1 MKYFDMK
8 LGYVLSH
15 VSHFLGGSPSRDLI
29 ADMVMHE
36 VYDLHMSNIAAMLI
50 SVEESS
56 FNLYT
61 KLLAGGKIEKA
72 DLERRADILAMGVFI
87 YKEICYMIKYLSND
101 ASISMLRKKD
111 MEALNEVIPPLENLI
126 QACIKSSND
135 ELPIFMI
142 FSDTILDTSEFKWDD
157 VKIDENDTDF
167 PIDPQKYLDV
177 SDEFLEYYDN
187 QISKQYKPDSY
198 NTLVNQNSFLRQCLS
213 QKYSIP
219 NIGSDGD
226 KK

>member
-1 MKYFDMK
+1 MKYFDSK

-61 KLLAGGKIEKA
+61 KLLAGGKIDKA
-72 DLERRADILAMGVFI
+72 DLKHRADILYTGVFV
-87 YKEICYMIKYLSND
+87 YKEICHMIKYLSND
-101 ASISMLRKKD
+101 ASISILRKKD
-111 MEALNEVIPPLENLI
+111 MEALNEVLPPLENLI
-126 QACIKSSND
+126 HACIKSSNA
-135 ELPIFMI
+135 ELPIFTI
-142 FSDTILDTSEFKWDD
+142 FSGLISDASEFKWED
-157 VKIDENDTDF
+157 VKIDENDTNF
-167 PIDPQKYLDV
+167 PIDPKKYLDV
-177 SDEFLEYYDN
+177 SDEFLDFYDD
-187 QISKQYKPDSY
+187 QISKHYKPDSY
-198 NTLVNQNSFLRQCLS
+198 MTLVNQNCFLRQCLS

-219 NIGSDGD
+219 NIGTDGD

>member
-15 VSHFLGGSPSRDLI
+15 VNHFLGGAPSRDLI
-29 ADMVMHE
+29 VDMVMHE

-72 DLERRADILAMGVFI
+72 DLERRVDILDMGVFV
-87 YKEICYMIKYLSND
+87 YKEICHMIKYLSND
-101 ASISMLRKKD
+101 DSISILRKKD
-111 MEALNEVIPPLENLI
+111 MEALDEVLPPLENLI
-126 QACIKSSND
+126 HACIKSSNA
-135 ELPIFMI
+135 ELPIFTI
-142 FSDTILDTSEFKWDD
+142 FSDTILDTSEFKWED
-157 VKIDENDTDF
+157 VKIDESDTNF

-177 SDEFLEYYDN
+177 SDDFLEYYDD
-187 QISKQYKPDSY
+187 QISKHYNPDSY
-198 NTLVNQNSFLRQCLS
+198 MTLANQNDFLRQCLT

-219 NIGSDGD
+219 NNGVDGD

>member
-1 MKYFDMK
+1 MKYFDSK

-15 VSHFLGGSPSRDLI
+15 VKHFLGGASSRDLI
-29 ADMVMHE
+29 ADIIMHE
-36 VYDLHMSNIAAMLI
+36 VYDLHMSNIAAMLM

-72 DLERRADILAMGVFI
+72 DLERRVDILDMGVFI
-87 YKEICYMIKYLSND
+87 YKEICHMIKYLSND
-101 ASISMLRKKD
+101 DSISILREKD
-111 MEALNEVIPPLENLI
+111 TEALNEVLPPLENLI
-126 QACIKSSND
+126 QGCIKSSNH
-135 ELPIFMI
+135 ELPIFKI
-142 FSDTILDTSEFKWDD
+142 FSGMISDASEFKWED
-157 VKIDENDTDF
+157 VKIDENDTNF

-177 SDEFLEYYDN
+177 SDEFLEFYDD
-187 QISKQYKPDSY
+187 QISKHYKPDLY
-198 NTLVNQNSFLRQCLS
+198 KTLVNQNCFLRQCLS

-219 NIGSDGD
+219 NVGIDGD